1 MRSTMFLAV
10 SMSLAGCSSLT
21 AKNPIKEAKTL
32 NAMAEKCLLDVRD
45 RNLEYETSS
54 NCKALGKLSQSYINA
69 GGQLPDEPV
78 ETQLVAE
85 QAAKMAWTAQAVS
98 ATGDPTISLW

>member
-1 MRSTMFLAV
+1 MFAI
-10 SMSLAGCSSLT
+10 SLAGCSNLT
-21 AKNPIKEAKTL
+21 AKNPIKEAQML
-32 NAMAEKCLLDVRD
+32 NARAVKCLLDVRD
-45 RNLEYETSS
+45 NNLKYETSP

-78 ETQLVAE
+78 EAKLVAE
-85 QAAKMAWTAQAVS
+85 QAVKMAWNAQAVS